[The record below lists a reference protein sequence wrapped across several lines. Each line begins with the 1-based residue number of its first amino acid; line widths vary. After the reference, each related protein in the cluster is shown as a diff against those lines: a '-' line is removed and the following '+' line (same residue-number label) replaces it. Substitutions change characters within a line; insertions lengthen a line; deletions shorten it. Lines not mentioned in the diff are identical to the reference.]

1 MTNQVKVLVVD
12 DSAFMRKL
20 ITDFL
25 SEDSRFNVIGTARNG
40 KDAIQKVKE
49 WQPDVVTLDVEMP
62 EMNGLEA
69 LQIIMRENPTGVVML
84 STTTQQG
91 AENTMLA
98 MSYGAIDFIAKPSGA
113 ISLDLDKVKE
123 EIILKVLMASKAK
136 VPPPI
141 VEVHPRRTFEKTQK
155 NGIKKIVCIGTST
168 GGPRALQQV
177 LTKLP
182 KTINAPIV
190 VVQHMPAGF
199 TKSLAVRLDSIS
211 EINVKEAEDGD
222 ILENGTAY
230 IAPGGYHLK
239 LKNGG
244 SNITIYLDQT
254 DPVNGHRPSVDVMY
268 QSVSEIKNY
277 SKIAVIM
284 TGMGSDG
291 ANGLRALKSS
301 GKTIAIAE
309 SEETSVVFGMP
320 KSAIATNLVDEVVDL
335 KEIAPTIM
343 KYI

>member
-1 MTNQVKVLVVD
+1 
-12 DSAFMRKL
+12 
-20 ITDFL
+20 
-25 SEDSRFNVIGTARNG
+25 
-40 KDAIQKVKE
+40 
-49 WQPDVVTLDVEMP
+49 
-62 EMNGLEA
+62 
-69 LQIIMRENPTGVVML
+69 
-84 STTTQQG
+84 
-91 AENTMLA
+91 
-98 MSYGAIDFIAKPSGA
+98 
-113 ISLDLDKVKE
+113 
-123 EIILKVLMASKAK
+123 
-136 VPPPI
+136 
-141 VEVHPRRTFEKTQK
+141 
-155 NGIKKIVCIGTST
+155 
-168 GGPRALQQV
+168 
-177 LTKLP
+177 
-182 KTINAPIV
+182 
-190 VVQHMPAGF
+190 MPAGF